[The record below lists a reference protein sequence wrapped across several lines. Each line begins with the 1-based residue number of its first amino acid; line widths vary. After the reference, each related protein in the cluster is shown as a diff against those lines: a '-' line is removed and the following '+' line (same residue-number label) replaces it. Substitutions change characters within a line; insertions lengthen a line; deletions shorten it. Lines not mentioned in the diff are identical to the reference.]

1 LTRQAVMSLRGADVR
16 PQTDGLFA
24 GIIHPFAAFDLL
36 NDNTAGGVIDILKYH
51 KEGSEE
57 LMRGVQGY
65 RVIDVAGARFIETT
79 TASTF
84 AAFPS
89 GTKTGYGTYVVGQDA
104 VFSVSLGATEIPE
117 QRNYQLIVRNWEPSV
132 ADPARVV
139 GASCA
144 YQTFG
149 SLSQKCDTENFAI
162 SVDTPSGQYRGNPS
176 NRRVRRDYTRN
187 FLREDD
193 IVRSAWR
200 HAEASRNDLPLANAK
215 VTTSLLN
222 SRTYRNFKYA
232 AMRVPQSAALHPRF
246 RLIKAEALN
255 GAAPKKFGCDSCSK
269 SVNIS
274 EMRQYRAKP
283 EGEGVETGWA
293 IPKTV
298 KGQSEH
304 PWRHGEPSGNILAA

>member
-1 LTRQAVMSLRGADVR
+1 MPKQNC
-16 PQTDGLFA
+16 
-24 GIIHPFAAFDLL
+24 L

-84 AAFPS
+84 ANFPS

-144 YQTFG
+144 LEIRAVPKEFG
-149 SLSQKCDTENFAI
+149 YDSCLN
-162 SVDTPSGQYRGNPS
+162 SGELPQGQSRAKPMKIGTC
-176 NRRVRRDYTRN
+176 RDYVGN
-187 FLREDD
+187 IREDED
-193 IVRSAWR
+193 IVRSAWQ
-200 HAEASRNDLPLANAK
+200 HAELDGNDLARREASN
-215 VTTSLLN
+215 N
-222 SRTYRNFKYA
+222 QDNFKYA

-246 RLIKAEALN
+246 RLNQIGPLQSNLEAINAQSRWNPLSGDNAEPSRGN
-255 GAAPKKFGCDSCSK
+255 T
-269 SVNIS
+269 
-274 EMRQYRAKP
+274 
-283 EGEGVETGWA
+283 EGVETVWA
-293 IPKTV
+293 LP
-298 KGQSEH
+298 
-304 PWRHGEPSGNILAA
+304 LAG